1 MVGGTRVVKN
11 TFVEL
16 ADDVDN
22 PDSTPG
28 LVVKNTFLELANDLP
43 RIPLRRSNSES
54 GLSSLSTPSLQ
65 ELKTFSTSCSTY
77 SSGSTVGSS
86 ADSGTITPDLEDALV
101 ERYTPSIEAVEL
113 YDKLVN
119 LAGSRNLSSKIED
132 SLDRNQI
139 RNLIPKDAKGNVTSI
154 GSIVH
159 YKEEIGKQCR
169 PCVFWLKNKCEKG
182 DVCLHC
188 HVKHYMKHKRLR
200 ASKSTRE
207 RRAKAFQN
215 AKGDIEAVD
224 GEDTSQD
231 QSVDPEQSADLDPG
245 TASGSSVS
253 VVPSVD
259 ARSPMTKE
267 EKPSTWN
274 KGTRVSL

>member
-119 LAGSRNLSSKIED
+119 LAGSRNLSSKIEG

-139 RNLIPKDAKGNVTSI
+139 RNLIPKDAKGNFTSI

-259 ARSPMTKE
+259 ARSPIDRK
-267 EKPSTWN
+267 S
-274 KGTRVSL
+274 VV